1 MSDST
6 RTDSSMLNMLRTIS
20 QEVNVAKDLPAALAI
35 IVKQVRVAMNSHVC
49 SVYLYEADRDR
60 YVLMA
65 TEGLNKRAVGKVS
78 MAAHEGLVGLVG
90 SRAETITLEDA
101 MSHPRFLYFA
111 ETGEERYASFLGTP
125 IIHHRQVLGV
135 LVVQQKERRQF
146 DEGDEAFLVTMS
158 AQLSGVIAHAEA
170 TGSIRGLGKQGKGIQ
185 EARFIGVPGAP
196 GAALGTAVVVLP
208 VADLDVV
215 PDKITT
221 DIPEQLE
228 LFALALESV
237 RADIRS
243 LSARL
248 SKQLRPQER
257 ALFDVYLMMLEHTA
271 LAGDVIRVIRT
282 GQWAQGAL
290 RQVVSEHVQRFEHM
304 NDDYLRERASDVKDL
319 GRRLLSYLQK
329 AHQQTLVYPDNTIL
343 VSEELSPAMLGEVPA
358 EKLVG
363 LVSVLGSRNSHV
375 AILARA
381 MGIPTVVAAVDLPY
395 TRLDG
400 IEMIIDGYHGD
411 VFTNPSAL
419 LRQQYAEVVE
429 EERLISKDLD
439 SLRSLPCV
447 TLDGHHLPLWV
458 NTGLLADV
466 KRAQQRGAEGV
477 GLYRSEVAFMGSSRF
492 PSESEQVQMYR
503 EQLEAFH
510 PLPVTMRT
518 LDIGGDKP
526 LSYFPIKESNPYL
539 GWRGIRITLDHPEIF
554 LVQVRA
560 MIKASAG
567 LNNLRIL
574 LPMISGVHELDDAQ
588 HLIHRAWGEL
598 TSEGL
603 DVEMPQIGVM
613 IEVPSAV
620 YQARELAHMADFIS
634 VGSNDLTQYLL
645 AVDRNNARVAAL
657 YDYLHPAVLMA
668 LKEVVS
674 AAHAEGKQVSICG
687 EMAGDPVAA
696 VLLLAM
702 GFDSLSMN
710 STHLPKVKWLLRKMT
725 LQHAQ
730 ALLSEVSA
738 MDNPQMIHSTLN
750 LALGNLGLSKVLN
763 PASSVQT

>member
-1 MSDST
+1 
-6 RTDSSMLNMLRTIS
+6 MLRMIS
-20 QEVNVAKDLPAALAI
+20 QEVNAAKDLPAALAI

-49 SVYLYEADRDR
+49 SVYLYESDRDR
-60 YVLMA
+60 YLLMA

-78 MAAHEGLVGLVG
+78 MASNEGLVGLVG

-101 MSHPRFLYFA
+101 MSHPRFLYFP

-196 GAALGTAVVVLP
+196 GAALGNAVVVLP

-215 PDKITT
+215 PDKSITNIT
-221 DIPEQLE
+221 EQLE

-237 RADIRS
+237 RADIRR

-248 SKQLRPQER
+248 SDQLRPQER

-271 LAGDVIRVIRT
+271 LAGDVIAVIRS

-290 RQVVSEHVQRFEHM
+290 RQVISEHVQRFEHM
-304 NDDYLRERASDVKDL
+304 DDDYLRERASDVKDL
-319 GRRLLSYLQK
+319 GRRLLSYLQQ
-329 AHQQTLVYPDNTIL
+329 AQQQTFTYPDNTIL

-400 IEMIIDGYHGD
+400 IELIIDGYHGD

-429 EERLISKDLD
+429 EERLINKDLD

-492 PSESEQVQMYR
+492 PSESEQVLMYR
-503 EQLEAFH
+503 EQLEAFY

-567 LNNLRIL
+567 LNNLHIL

-598 TSEGL
+598 INEGV
-603 DVEMPQIGVM
+603 DVQLPQIGVM

-620 YQARELAHMADFIS
+620 YQARELAQMADFFS

-674 AAHAEGKQVSICG
+674 AAHAEGKPISICG

-725 LQHAQ
+725 FAHAQ
-730 ALLSEVSA
+730 ELLAEVSR
-738 MDNPQMIHSTLN
+738 MDNPQLIHSTLN
-750 LALGNLGLSKVLN
+750 LALSNLGLSKVLN
-763 PASSVQT
+763 PASSIQT

>member
-1 MSDST
+1 
-6 RTDSSMLNMLRTIS
+6 MLRTIS
-20 QEVNVAKDLPAALAI
+20 QEVNAAKDLPAALAI

-49 SVYLYEADRDR
+49 SVYLYEADSDR

-65 TEGLNKRAVGKVS
+65 TEGLNQRSVGKVS
-78 MAAHEGLVGLVG
+78 MASKEGLVGLVG

-101 MSHPRFLYFA
+101 ASHPRYLYFP

-125 IIHHRQVLGV
+125 IIHHRQVMGV

-208 VADLDVV
+208 IADLDVV
-215 PDKITT
+215 PDKPIT
-221 DIPEQLE
+221 DIAQQLE

-248 SKQLRPQER
+248 SNQLRPQER

-271 LAGDVIRVIRT
+271 LAGDVIQVIRT

-304 NDDYLRERASDVKDL
+304 DDDYLRERASDVKDL
-319 GRRLLSYLQK
+319 GRRLLSYLQQ
-329 AHQQTLVYPDNTIL
+329 AQQQTLVYPDNTIL
-343 VSEELSPAMLGEVPA
+343 VSEELSPAMLGEVPP

-363 LVSVLGSRNSHV
+363 LISVLGSRNSHV

-400 IEMIIDGYHGD
+400 IELILDGYHGD
-411 VFTNPSAL
+411 VFTNPSIL
-419 LRQQYAEVVE
+419 LRKQYAEVVE
-429 EERLISKDLD
+429 EERLINRDLD

-477 GLYRSEVAFMGSSRF
+477 GLYRSEVAFMGTSRF
-492 PSESEQVQMYR
+492 PSENEQVQMYR
-503 EQLEAFH
+503 EQLQAFH

-518 LDIGGDKP
+518 LDVGGDKP

-567 LNNLRIL
+567 LNNLHIL
-574 LPMISGVHELDDAQ
+574 LPMVSGVHELDDAQ
-588 HLIHRAWGEL
+588 YLIHRAWGEL
-598 TSEGL
+598 IDEGI
-603 DVEMPQIGVM
+603 DVQMPQIGVM

-620 YQARELAHMADFIS
+620 YQARELARMADFLS

-668 LKEVVS
+668 LQDVVN
-674 AAHAEGKQVSICG
+674 AAHAEGKPVSICG

-725 LQHAQ
+725 LKHAQ
-730 ALLSEVSA
+730 ALLREISS
-738 MDNPQMIHSTLN
+738 MDSPELIHSTLN

-763 PASSVQT
+763 PASSIQT

>member
-1 MSDST
+1 
-6 RTDSSMLNMLRTIS
+6 MLRMIS
-20 QEVNVAKDLPAALAI
+20 QEVNAAKDLPAALTI

-49 SVYLYEADRDR
+49 SVYLYEPDRDR
-60 YVLMA
+60 YLLMA

-78 MAAHEGLVGLVG
+78 MASNEGLVGLVG

-215 PDKITT
+215 PDKAISN
-221 DIPEQLE
+221 IAEQLE
-228 LFALALESV
+228 LFTLALESV

-248 SKQLRPQER
+248 SDQLRPQER

-271 LAGDVIRVIRT
+271 LAGDVIAVIRS

-290 RQVVSEHVQRFEHM
+290 RKVVSDHVQRFEHM
-304 NDDYLRERASDVKDL
+304 DDDYLRERASDVKDL
-319 GRRLLSYLQK
+319 GRRLLSYLQQ
-329 AHQQTLVYPDNTIL
+329 AQQQTLIYPDNTIL

-358 EKLVG
+358 DKLVG

-400 IEMIIDGYHGD
+400 IELIIDGYHGD

-429 EERLISKDLD
+429 EERLINKDLD

-447 TLDGHHLPLWV
+447 TLDGYHLPLWV

-492 PSESEQVQMYR
+492 PSESEQVLMYR

-567 LNNLRIL
+567 LNNLHIL

-598 TSEGL
+598 INEGV
-603 DVEMPQIGVM
+603 DVQMPQIGVM

-620 YQARELAHMADFIS
+620 YQAKELARMADFLS

-674 AAHAEGKQVSICG
+674 AAHAEGKPVSICG

-725 LQHAQ
+725 LEHAQ
-730 ALLSEVSA
+730 ELLEEVSA
-738 MDNPQMIHSTLN
+738 MDNPQLIHSTLN

>member
-1 MSDST
+1 
-6 RTDSSMLNMLRTIS
+6 
-20 QEVNVAKDLPAALAI
+20 
-35 IVKQVRVAMNSHVC
+35 
-49 SVYLYEADRDR
+49 
-60 YVLMA
+60 
-65 TEGLNKRAVGKVS
+65 
-78 MAAHEGLVGLVG
+78 
-90 SRAETITLEDA
+90 
-101 MSHPRFLYFA
+101 
-111 ETGEERYASFLGTP
+111 
-125 IIHHRQVLGV
+125 
-135 LVVQQKERRQF
+135 
-146 DEGDEAFLVTMS
+146 
-158 AQLSGVIAHAEA
+158 
-170 TGSIRGLGKQGKGIQ
+170 
-185 EARFIGVPGAP
+185 
-196 GAALGTAVVVLP
+196 
-208 VADLDVV
+208 
-215 PDKITT
+215 
-221 DIPEQLE
+221 
-228 LFALALESV
+228 
-237 RADIRS
+237 
-243 LSARL
+243 
-248 SKQLRPQER
+248 
-257 ALFDVYLMMLEHTA
+257 MLEHTA
-271 LAGDVIRVIRT
+271 LAGDVIAVIRG

-290 RQVVSEHVQRFEHM
+290 RKVVSEHVQRFEHM
-304 NDDYLRERASDVKDL
+304 DDDYLRERASDVKDL
-319 GRRLLSYLQK
+319 GRRLLSYLQQ
-329 AHQQTLVYPDNTIL
+329 AQQQTLIYPDNTIL

-358 EKLVG
+358 DKLVG

-400 IEMIIDGYHGD
+400 IELIIDGYHGD

-429 EERLISKDLD
+429 EERLINKDLD

-447 TLDGHHLPLWV
+447 TLDGYHLPLWV

-492 PSESEQVQMYR
+492 PSESEQVLMYR

-567 LNNLRIL
+567 LNNLHIL

-598 TSEGL
+598 INEGV
-603 DVEMPQIGVM
+603 DVQMPQIGVM

-620 YQARELAHMADFIS
+620 YQAKELARMADFLS

-668 LKEVVS
+668 LQEVVS
-674 AAHAEGKQVSICG
+674 AAHAEGKPVSICG

-725 LQHAQ
+725 LEHAQ
-730 ALLSEVSA
+730 ELLEEVSA
-738 MDNPQMIHSTLN
+738 MDNPQLIHSTLN